1 MAVHRHSPSNLMEL
15 EKSCKE
21 EWEKLPK
28 NRQNCQ
34 QDVMCMI
41 VSMETDGSFSEGP
54 TLTLLQSS
62 DGVGA
67 GLVETEEA
75 WLGFRATVSAVL
87 LLELLL
93 GVGGNLTVL
102 VLYCGHCS
110 LLESVSHAVTL
121 SLHTLDL
128 LLCLLCLPITAV
140 LLLLG
145 GASSPHHVLLC
156 CLHESA
162 ATFASVGTALN
173 LLLISLD
180 RYDISVRPAN
190 RLLTPRR
197 AAFLLAGVWMVSLT
211 LPVLPFVEAG
221 LGSGATDSAPIYSNS
236 TLLCSQLVGTLQ
248 AHLFLQAPIFLCSM
262 AVMLFTYSR
271 ILQALRIRIGH
282 PARAQRGSTQLI
294 RRPWQ
299 LRKKSARSP
308 DHTTKTV
315 SVSPPPLSTGP
326 LVASDTITTVTM
338 NTETNTPS
346 VNTPLIPTP
355 STAPATAPLVGL
367 SFGAVPLNPIPTVST
382 ITTPLNHNPNAST
395 INTPLHPIISTTTIA
410 LNHNPPVSTIT
421 TNLNPNPTTPT
432 ITTHLNPNSNTSTI
446 TIPLNPN
453 STTSTITSHINSHP
467 NTSTL
472 SFPLNPNLN
481 PTTNTPTSTI
491 SFPLNP
497 NPTTSTIFISPKPS
511 TSTSSPTVPPSHTM
525 VASTITISLNLSP
538 SVSTNTT
545 PLKHTA
551 SATALPLN
559 PSSTISTTPLSPTV
573 THAPPSV
580 GVGASVSAILAL
592 RRAVRRHRDR
602 RERQK
607 RVFRMSVI
615 IVLSFLLCWAPLSIT
630 PLLHLAIGPSDWL
643 ERLRV
648 CFLVLA
654 YWTVV
659 LHPLLYAFTRQ
670 KLRKVLHTR
679 LRRLRNI
686 NNHTQTTARIKQ
698 RNRRKHRANFSDA
711 TDRCL
716 MEAVRE

>member
-1 MAVHRHSPSNLMEL
+1 
-15 EKSCKE
+15 
-21 EWEKLPK
+21 
-28 NRQNCQ
+28 
-34 QDVMCMI
+34 MI

-54 TLTLLQSS
+54 TLTLLQSN

-67 GLVETEEA
+67 GLVEPEEA

-128 LLCLLCLPITAV
+128 LLCLLCLPITAM

-197 AAFLLAGVWMVSLT
+197 AAFLLAGVWVVSLT

-221 LGSGATDSAPIYSNS
+221 LGSGATDGAPVYSNS

-248 AHLFLQAPIFLCSM
+248 AHLFLQAPIFLCSL

-282 PARAQRGSTQLI
+282 PARAQRGTTQLV

-299 LRKKSARSP
+299 RRTRSAGSP
-308 DHTTKTV
+308 DHVIKTL

-346 VNTPLIPTP
+346 VNTPLSPTP
-355 STAPATAPLVGL
+355 TATTPFALTPNVGSSLGAAPLSPMPTL
-367 SFGAVPLNPIPTVST
+367 SAV
-382 ITTPLNHNPNAST
+382 TTPLNNNPNAST
-395 INTPLHPIISTTTIA
+395 INTPLHPTRSI
-410 LNHNPPVSTIT
+410 
-421 TNLNPNPTTPT
+421 
-432 ITTHLNPNSNTSTI
+432 
-446 TIPLNPN
+446 
-453 STTSTITSHINSHP
+453 
-467 NTSTL
+467 
-472 SFPLNPNLN
+472 
-481 PTTNTPTSTI
+481 
-491 SFPLNP
+491 PLNP
-497 NPTTSTIFISPKPS
+497 NPTISTI
-511 TSTSSPTVPPSHTM
+511 
-525 VASTITISLNLSP
+525 
-538 SVSTNTT
+538 
-545 PLKHTA
+545 
-551 SATALPLN
+551 
-559 PSSTISTTPLSPTV
+559 TTPLSPTA

-643 ERLRV
+643 EHLRV

-679 LRRLRNI
+679 LRRLRNK
-686 NNHTQTTARIKQ
+686 NNNTYTIARTKQ
-698 RNRRKHRANFSDA
+698 RNQRKHRANCSDA

-716 MEAVRE
+716 METVRE

>member
-1 MAVHRHSPSNLMEL
+1 
-15 EKSCKE
+15 
-21 EWEKLPK
+21 
-28 NRQNCQ
+28 
-34 QDVMCMI
+34 MI

-62 DGVGA
+62 DGVVA

-128 LLCLLCLPITAV
+128 LLCLLCLPITAI

-197 AAFLLAGVWMVSLT
+197 AAFLLFGVWMVSLT

-221 LGSGATDSAPIYSNS
+221 LGAGATDRAPVYSNS

-248 AHLFLQAPIFLCSM
+248 AHLFLQAPIFLCSL
-262 AVMLFTYSR
+262 AVMLFTYLR

-282 PARAQRGSTQLI
+282 PARAQKGSTQLV

-299 LRKKSARSP
+299 RRKRSARSP
-308 DHTTKTV
+308 DHMAKTV
-315 SVSPPPLSTGP
+315 SVSPPPLSTEP

-346 VNTPLIPTP
+346 VNTPLSLTPTAA
-355 STAPATAPLVGL
+355 TAAAPLVGL
-367 SFGAVPLNPIPTVST
+367 SFGAVPLNPMPTLST
-382 ITTPLNHNPNAST
+382 IIMPLNDNPNAST
-395 INTPLHPIISTTTIA
+395 VNTTIP
-410 LNHNPPVSTIT
+410 LNPNPTISTIT
-421 TNLNPNPTTPT
+421 THLNPNSTTPT
-432 ITTHLNPNSNTSTI
+432 ITTHLNPNPNTSTIAITLNPNSNISAITSHINPHSATSTLSFSLNPTLNQANNTITSTISFPVNPNPSISTIFVSPKPSPSPSSPPIPPNYTPSTI
-446 TIPLNPN
+446 TIPLNP
-453 STTSTITSHINSHP
+453 SPSISTIT
-467 NTSTL
+467 
-472 SFPLNPNLN
+472 
-481 PTTNTPTSTI
+481 TP
-491 SFPLNP
+491 F
-497 NPTTSTIFISPKPS
+497 
-511 TSTSSPTVPPSHTM
+511 
-525 VASTITISLNLSP
+525 
-538 SVSTNTT
+538 
-545 PLKHTA
+545 KHTA
-551 SATALPLN
+551 STTAMPFN
-559 PSSTISTTPLSPTV
+559 PSPTISTTPLNPTT
-573 THAPPSV
+573 THPPPSV

-630 PLLHLAIGPSDWL
+630 PLIHLAIGPSDWL

-679 LRRLRNI
+679 LRRLRNK
-686 NNHTQTTARIKQ
+686 NNNTKTMAQVKQ
-698 RNRRKHRANFSDA
+698 RHRRKHRADCSDA

>member
-1 MAVHRHSPSNLMEL
+1 
-15 EKSCKE
+15 
-21 EWEKLPK
+21 
-28 NRQNCQ
+28 
-34 QDVMCMI
+34 
-41 VSMETDGSFSEGP
+41 FSESP
-54 TLTLLQSS
+54 KLTLLQSN
-62 DGVGA
+62 DGVGS
-67 GLVETEEA
+67 GLVEPEEE

-87 LLELLL
+87 FLEFLL

-102 VLYCGHCS
+102 VLYCGHCN

-128 LLCLLCLPITAV
+128 LLCLLCLPITAI

-145 GASSPHHVLLC
+145 GTSSPHHVLLC

-197 AAFLLAGVWMVSLT
+197 AAFLLAGVWVVSLT

-221 LGSGATDSAPIYSNS
+221 LGSETTDGAPVYSNS

-248 AHLFLQAPIFLCSM
+248 AHLFLQAPIFLCSL
-262 AVMLFTYSR
+262 AVMLYTYSR
-271 ILQALRIRIGH
+271 ILRALRIRIGH
-282 PARAQRGSTQLI
+282 PARVQKGTTQLVQ
-294 RRPWQ
+294 RPWQ
-299 LRKKSARSP
+299 CRNSP
-308 DHTTKTV
+308 
-315 SVSPPPLSTGP
+315 
-326 LVASDTITTVTM
+326 A
-338 NTETNTPS
+338 
-346 VNTPLIPTP
+346 
-355 STAPATAPLVGL
+355 
-367 SFGAVPLNPIPTVST
+367 
-382 ITTPLNHNPNAST
+382 
-395 INTPLHPIISTTTIA
+395 
-410 LNHNPPVSTIT
+410 
-421 TNLNPNPTTPT
+421 
-432 ITTHLNPNSNTSTI
+432 
-446 TIPLNPN
+446 
-453 STTSTITSHINSHP
+453 
-467 NTSTL
+467 
-472 SFPLNPNLN
+472 
-481 PTTNTPTSTI
+481 
-491 SFPLNP
+491 
-497 NPTTSTIFISPKPS
+497 
-511 TSTSSPTVPPSHTM
+511 
-525 VASTITISLNLSP
+525 
-538 SVSTNTT
+538 
-545 PLKHTA
+545 
-551 SATALPLN
+551 
-559 PSSTISTTPLSPTV
+559 ISTTPLGPTA
-573 THAPPSV
+573 TPAPPSV

-679 LRRLRNI
+679 LRKLHNRN
-686 NNHTQTTARIKQ
+686 NNTQHTVAQIKQ
-698 RNRRKHRANFSDA
+698 RNRRKHRATCSDA

-716 MEAVRE
+716 MDAVRE

>member
-1 MAVHRHSPSNLMEL
+1 
-15 EKSCKE
+15 
-21 EWEKLPK
+21 
-28 NRQNCQ
+28 
-34 QDVMCMI
+34 MI

-54 TLTLLQSS
+54 TLTHLQSS

-75 WLGFRATVSAVL
+75 WLSFRATVSAIL

-145 GASSPHHVLLC
+145 GASGPHHFLLC

-197 AAFLLAGVWMVSLT
+197 AAFLLAVVWIISLT
-211 LPVLPFVEAG
+211 LPILPFVEVE
-221 LGSGATDSAPIYSNS
+221 LGATDIPPVYSNS

-248 AHLFLQAPIFLCSM
+248 AHLFLQAPIFLCSL

-282 PARAQRGSTQLI
+282 PARARRGSKQQV

-299 LRKKSARSP
+299 RRKRSARSP
-308 DHTTKTV
+308 DHMTNTL
-315 SVSPPPLSTGP
+315 SVSPPPLSTEP

-338 NTETNTPS
+338 NTEINTPS
-346 VNTPLIPTP
+346 VNTPLSPTP
-355 STAPATAPLVGL
+355 TADPANTPLVGI
-367 SFGAVPLNPIPTVST
+367 SFGAVPLTPISALSTV
-382 ITTPLNHNPNAST
+382 TTPPNHNPTAST
-395 INTPLHPIISTTTIA
+395 INTTLNPTNSTTTI
-410 LNHNPPVSTIT
+410 LLIPNSTINT
-421 TNLNPNPTTPT
+421 HLNPNATTPT
-432 ITTHLNPNSNTSTI
+432 ITTHLNSNPNTATIIIPLTSGPNTSTI
-446 TIPLNPN
+446 P
-453 STTSTITSHINSHP
+453 SYINSHP
-467 NTSTL
+467 PKPTQ
-472 SFPLNPNLN
+472 SFSPNPK
-481 PTTNTPTSTI
+481 PTI
-491 SFPLNP
+491 S
-497 NPTTSTIFISPKPS
+497 TSFISPKPS
-511 TSTSSPTVPPSHTM
+511 LSTFTTTIPPSHNPA
-525 VASTITISLNLSP
+525 ASTITIPSYHSP
-538 SVSTNTT
+538 SVSTITT
-545 PLKHTA
+545 PFMHTT
-551 SATALPLN
+551 SSTAPTIN
-559 PSSTISTTPLSPTV
+559 PSSTISTTPLSPIA
-573 THAPPSV
+573 THATPSV

-630 PLLHLAIGPSDWL
+630 PLLHLVIGPSDWL

-679 LRRLRNI
+679 LRRLRNK
-686 NNHTQTTARIKQ
+686 NNNTTNMVRIKQ
-698 RNRRKHRANFSDA
+698 RKRRKHRTDCSDA